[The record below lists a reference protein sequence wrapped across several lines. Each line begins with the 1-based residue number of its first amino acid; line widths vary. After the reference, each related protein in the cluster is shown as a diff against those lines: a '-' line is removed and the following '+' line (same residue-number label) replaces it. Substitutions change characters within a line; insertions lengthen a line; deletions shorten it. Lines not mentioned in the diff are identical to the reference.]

1 MKIGFA
7 RPEPELPTTT
17 ANNVTLHYEEIGDP
31 AAPAILLIM
40 GLGTQLIAW
49 PEDFR
54 RALAA
59 DGFRVIAFDNR
70 DIGLSTIIEDA
81 PHSSIAWA
89 ALANRFGLPW
99 TAPYTLADM
108 AADAIA
114 LMDALNIPAAH
125 IVGASMGGMIA
136 QNIAASHPKRVRS
149 LTSIMS
155 TSGAPGLPGPDAAL
169 RRHLLAPRRR
179 NPVAATADILERTS
193 FPDPA
198 RPPGAFHAMAARAHG
213 RAWNPQARTRH
224 LLAILADGSRA
235 ERLAAIT
242 APTLV
247 IHGAA
252 DPLIPPACG
261 ADTAVRIAGARLEII
276 DAMAHDL
283 PPSQM
288 PRLASL
294 IAGHATASDKAVRI
308 DIDDNAHVAGYRN
321 AA

>member
-1 MKIGFA
+1 
-7 RPEPELPTTT
+7 LPTTI
-17 ANNVTLHYEEIGDP
+17 ANGVTLHYEETGDRH
-31 AAPAILLIM
+31 APAILLIM

-70 DIGLSTIIEDA
+70 DIGLSAVIDDA
-81 PHSSIAWA
+81 PHSNLAWA
-89 ALANRFGLPW
+89 AFASRFGLRW
-99 TAPYTLADM
+99 QAPYTLADM
-108 AADAIA
+108 AADAVA
-114 LMDALNIPAAH
+114 LLDALGIAAAH
-125 IVGASMGGMIA
+125 VVGASMGGMIA
-136 QNIAASHPKRVRS
+136 QNIAAAHPARVLS

-155 TSGAPGLPGPDAAL
+155 TSGAPGLPGPTPAL
-169 RRHLLAPRRR
+169 RRRLLSPRRR
-179 NPVAATADILERTS
+179 DPVATTADLLERTS

-198 RPPGAFHAMAARAHG
+198 RPPGAFHAMAERAHA
-213 RAWNPQARTRH
+213 RAWNPSARTRH

-235 ERLAAIT
+235 DRLAAIT

-247 IHGAA
+247 IHGAQ

-261 ADTAVRIAGARLEII
+261 ADTAARIAGARLEII
-276 DAMAHDL
+276 DGMAHDL

-288 PRLASL
+288 PRLARL
-294 IAGHATASDKAVRI
+294 IANHAVASDKAVGI
-308 DIDDNAHVAGYRN
+308 DIDDHSDLVGYRD